1 MIYAIAMSGG
11 VDSSVCSAL
20 VGGDGNRPADHVV
33 GFTMVQYNDVPPFRE
48 NVHAKNCADARAVCE
63 KVGIPHFVIDLK
75 NEFADI
81 VLKNFID
88 EYTHGRTPNPCTV
101 CNRHI
106 KWGLFVDRIR
116 EKCGELYPNDIA
128 SGVTLVTG
136 HYARINTNK
145 DGCKAIFRATDT
157 RKDQTYM
164 LWKLKPEQIN
174 STLFPLSSQTKD
186 VTRVM
191 AADFGLPVA
200 QKKDSQD
207 ICFLTGKYTDFLH
220 SLAVD
225 FPTGDVIFVGTPF
238 MASEKVIGK
247 HHGLPFYTLGQRKG
261 LPSWHKPLF
270 VMRLDAVNNTVV
282 VTDDPEK
289 LSAREFMI
297 TDVNWHSLSAPVSL
311 NDIKVQIRYNSQP
324 KEIVSLQSC
333 DNGDMLV
340 VLKEP
345 ARSITPGQSAVFYR
359 GDELL
364 GGGVIR
370 N

>member
-11 VDSSVCSAL
+11 VDSSVCAAL
-20 VGGDGNRPADHVV
+20 LRQQTEKVV
-33 GFTMVQYNDVPPFRE
+33 GFTMVQYNDVAPFRE

-63 KVGIPHFVIDLK
+63 KVGIPHYVIDLK
-75 NEFADI
+75 KEFADI

-106 KWGLFVDRIR
+106 KWGLFVDKIK

-128 SGVTLVTG
+128 DGVTLVTG
-136 HYARINTNK
+136 HYARIKTNE
-145 DGCKAIFRATDT
+145 DGCKAIFRAADP

-186 VTRVM
+186 VTRKM

-220 SLAVD
+220 NLAVD
-225 FPTGDVIFVGTPF
+225 FPSGDVVFND
-238 MASEKVIGK
+238 EKIIGK

-289 LSAREFMI
+289 LSATEFMI
-297 TDVNWHSLSAPVSL
+297 TDVNWHSQSIPNPLTDV
-311 NDIKVQIRYNSQP
+311 KVQIRYNSQP
-324 KEIVSLQSC
+324 KEIVSLQSLN
-333 DNGDMLV
+333 DGTMQV

-364 GGGVIR
+364 GGGTIS
-370 N
+370 